1 MKKLRFIAILIAL
14 LLLAGCTQLQL
25 RNINTDV
32 PVEIPAEITEEI
44 SGDVGVYYLGQPLSV
59 NKMSYFNG
67 RLYMDRAQL
76 EEALGKESNGKAC
89 VVEEKDG
96 AISLVDIANQYDLSV
111 VISQAESRIDF
122 YNAQPVEAA
131 AAEGKT
137 TGYIRL
143 EDVMANGL
151 DAEGNVIPDATY
163 NEANL
168 EKLRFMGRN
177 LYSRGQSYYIAWI
190 PLFVDPVA
198 GVTNDIT
205 SNPCLY
211 NADFIFTL
219 DYLRLHG
226 ARMVLHGYSHQQFDT
241 ISAVGNEFG
250 EDTEFTVEQMNERM
264 NNAIVLAKMLGYE
277 FDCFEF
283 PHYAAT
289 DASRALAEAKFD
301 IIYQSG
307 LEYSQQIEVVKQ
319 GDREIAYIPTPVDY
333 VYSRYDTELWNRMD
347 TVHQNGKLMSLFYHP
362 TLDYPVIEIVTE
374 NDVRV
379 MRPTDTVM
387 LDDIVNY
394 IDNLGYCFGHYNG

>member
-1 MKKLRFIAILIAL
+1 MKKLRFIAVLIAL
-14 LLLAGCTQLQL
+14 VLLAGCVQPQPVV
-25 RNINTDV
+25 DA
-32 PVEIPAEITEEI
+32 PVEIPEEI
-44 SGDVGVYYLGQPLSV
+44 SAEVSGDIGVYYLGQPLSV
-59 NKMSYFNG
+59 DKMSYFNG

-76 EEALGKESNGKAC
+76 EEALGKEANGKAC
-89 VVEEKDG
+89 AVEEKDG

-143 EDVMANGL
+143 EDVMPNGL

-205 SNPCLY
+205 NNPCLY
-211 NADFIFTL
+211 NADFIYTL

-226 ARMVLHGYSHQQFDT
+226 GRMVLHGYTHQQFDT
-241 ISAVGNEFG
+241 VSAIGNEFG
-250 EDTEFTVEQMNERM
+250 EDSEFTVEQMSERM
-264 NNAIVLAKMLGYE
+264 DKAIVLAKMLGYE
-277 FDCFEF
+277 ANCFEF

-289 DASRALAEAKFD
+289 DDSRALAEAKFD

-307 LEYSQQIEVVKQ
+307 VEYSQQIEVVKQ

-374 NDVRV
+374 NDMRV
-379 MRPTDTVM
+379 MHPTDTVM
-387 LDDIVNY
+387 LEGIVDY

>member
-1 MKKLRFIAILIAL
+1 MKKTGFIAVLLAL
-14 LLLAGCTQLQL
+14 LLLAGCTQTQPKPVASD
-25 RNINTDV
+25 I
-32 PVEIPAEITEEI
+32 PVEIPDEITAEV
-44 SGDVGVYYLGQPLSV
+44 SGDVAVYYLGQALAV
-59 NKMSYFNG
+59 DKMSYFNG
-67 RLYMDRAQL
+67 RLYMDQAQL
-76 EEALGKESNGKAC
+76 EAALGKASNGKAC
-89 VVEEKDG
+89 VVDQKDG

-111 VISQAESRIDF
+111 VISQAENRIDF
-122 YNAQPVEAA
+122 YNAAPAEPAA
-131 AAEGKT
+131 VQNKT

-198 GVTNDIT
+198 GVTNDLT
-205 SNPCLY
+205 NNPCLY

-226 ARMVLHGYSHQQFDT
+226 GRIVLHGYTHQQFDT
-241 ISAVGNEFG
+241 ISAIGNEFG
-250 EDTEFTVEQMNERM
+250 EDSEFNAEQMSERM
-264 NNAIVLAKMLGYE
+264 DNAIVLAKMLGYE
-277 FDCFEF
+277 SDCFEF
-283 PHYAAT
+283 PHYAVT
-289 DASRALAEAKFD
+289 DDSRALAEAKFD

-307 LEYSQQIEVVKQ
+307 VEYTQQIE
-319 GDREIAYIPTPVDY
+319 IAKNGEKETVYIPTPVDY

-347 TVHQNGKLMSLFYHP
+347 TTHQNEKLMSLFYHP

-374 NDVRV
+374 NDARV
-379 MRPTDTVM
+379 MRSTEPILLESVVD
-387 LDDIVNY
+387 Y